1 MMAAPRRLPELVTFA
16 AVLVLAAA
24 LAVAAPLRDAGAGR
38 SILTVRY
45 IANAGMLVSAAG
57 RSVMLDAPIRDGIA
71 PYPTSPAAERE
82 RLERAEPPYDGVD
95 AVLITHWH
103 EDHFS
108 PEAVAAH
115 LSRNGRAVVISSP
128 EVVARIRS
136 AAPWLDRS
144 RLHPVLPS
152 QDSSM
157 ARRVGDLEVHVLR
170 IRHNP
175 ARRVP
180 EQHVGFLI
188 VAGEIAVLHVGD
200 ADPTAG
206 NFAVLRRLPAVDVAL
221 LPYWYLQSRSGRE
234 LVARVIRPASVV
246 AMHLPP
252 GEADDLRRTVAAD
265 WPSAIVAVRP
275 GTLVL
280 ER

>member
-1 MMAAPRRLPELVTFA
+1 
-16 AVLVLAAA
+16 
-24 LAVAAPLRDAGAGR
+24 
-38 SILTVRY
+38 
-45 IANAGMLVSAAG
+45 
-57 RSVMLDAPIRDGIA
+57 
-71 PYPTSPAAERE
+71 
-82 RLERAEPPYDGVD
+82 
-95 AVLITHWH
+95 
-103 EDHFS
+103 
-108 PEAVAAH
+108 
-115 LSRNGRAVVISSP
+115 
-128 EVVARIRS
+128 
-136 AAPWLDRS
+136 
-144 RLHPVLPS
+144 
-152 QDSSM
+152 
-157 ARRVGDLEVHVLR
+157 VLR

-175 ARRVP
+175 ARRVH

-188 VAGEIAVLHVGD
+188 VTGEIAVLHVGD

-206 NFAVLRRLPAVDVAL
+206 NFAVLRRLPTVDVAL
-221 LPYWYLQSRSGRE
+221 SPFWYLQSRSGRE